1 MRTINRQKGF
11 GMIMAILIIISIVMS
26 MIGFLQQQSSKAYTD
41 FYQSEETRIELIT
54 EIQDELR
61 NFYIA
66 YADELASETLP
77 AYIDEEYIR
86 SNLRLPSRSSAF
98 VKIGIS
104 DARDGDSIR
113 WRNIYA
119 WLPATDG
126 LDNTAFNPSNPF
138 DTAITPG
145 DGVVWTAYSG
155 RDYESVRL
163 ADAKEQLES
172 IADKMQSMF
181 VTNVAQDFFHNMEV
195 NYFAD
200 CEDRPPYANALP
212 AISCTPPGAYIEMG
226 NTNAEN
232 VLGLASTSFRNPW
245 GNPIYLANRSVRDGS
260 GDPIPTP
267 VTING
272 RDVFVNSGEIPFNAI
287 LVSETPVEN
296 EEIFL
301 IVSQIL

>member
-1 MRTINRQKGF
+1 MRTIKKQKGF
-11 GMIMAILIIISIVMS
+11 GMIMAILIIVSIVMS
-26 MIGFLQQQSSKAYTD
+26 LTGYLYHQSSKAYTD
-41 FYQSEETRIELIT
+41 FYQTEESRIKLIT

-66 YADELASETLP
+66 HADDLSSEDLP
-77 AYIDEEYIR
+77 AYIDEEYIK

-98 VKIGIS
+98 IQIGIS
-104 DARDGDSIR
+104 DARTGNSIR

-126 LDNTAFNPSNPF
+126 LDNTAFNEENPF
-138 DTAITPG
+138 DTALTPG

-181 VTNVAQDFFHNMEV
+181 VANVAQDFFKNMEV

-200 CEDRPPYANALP
+200 CEDRPPYADTLP
-212 AISCTPPGAYIEMG
+212 SISCTPEGQYIEMG
-226 NTNAEN
+226 ETNAEE
-232 VLGLASTSFRNPW
+232 VLGLASTSFKNPW
-245 GNPIYLANRSVRDGS
+245 GNPIYIANRSVRDGS
-260 GDPIPTP
+260 GNPIPTP
-267 VTING
+267 INLNG
-272 RDVFVNSGEIPFNAI
+272 RDVYVNSAAIPFNAI
-287 LVSETPVEN
+287 LITETPVDG